1 MPRAACSSSNTVFE
15 WYFVAPPF
23 TSYGRKKLPSTI
35 LEHTKFMNLVHDFG
49 NTVVLRKK
57 FWFICEG
64 HAILP
69 QFLSVGSDVRLFS
82 WQRLEYDPKRGAESG
97 LSYCYLDTWRSSQ
110 GSRPPAHLLVV
121 GLIPT
126 LHTVNL
132 YREVE
137 LSTSSFHFHR
147 CAEQGP

>member
-1 MPRAACSSSNTVFE
+1 VFE
-15 WYFVAPPF
+15 FEYSFRMVLCRPPL
-23 TSYGRKKLPSTI
+23 YILRKKKTPKYDSRTYQI
-35 LEHTKFMNLVHDFG
+35 HEFGIHDFG